1 VIPERDFSTRRRPR
15 ARRAGDVALLA
26 VSGALLAASVYA
38 AGSAWADA
46 RDARA
51 SFEEVRQE
59 TAAAE
64 TRAKALQAA
73 AGAEGAL
80 GARAVW
86 SAEAPPPRVV
96 AALAQMLPRDVRL
109 ETLTLRYGA
118 QLEVEMTL
126 TARTAADYDRFLQ
139 ALESSP
145 AFDRVALGD
154 ETRADTVRAS
164 VRARYHG
171 GEGS

>member
-1 VIPERDFSTRRRPR
+1 VIPDRDFSTRRRPR
-15 ARRAGDVALLA
+15 GRRAGEVALLA
-26 VSGALLAASVYA
+26 VALALLAASVYA

-46 RDARA
+46 RHARA

-64 TRAKALQAA
+64 ARARALLAA
-73 AGAEGAL
+73 AGAEGAV
-80 GARAVW
+80 GARAMW
-86 SAEAPPPRVV
+86 SVEAPPPRVV
-96 AALAQMLPRDVRL
+96 GALGQMLPRDVRL

-118 QLEVEMTL
+118 QVDVEMTL

-145 AFDRVALGD
+145 VFDRVVLGD
-154 ETRADTVRAS
+154 ESRADAVRAS
-164 VRARYHG
+164 VRVRYHG
-171 GEGS
+171 GEGP

>member
-1 VIPERDFSTRRRPR
+1 MIPERDFSTRRRPR
-15 ARRAGDVALLA
+15 GWRAGDVTLLA
-26 VSGALLAASVYA
+26 VAGALLAASVYA
-38 AGSAWADA
+38 AASAWTDA

-51 SFEEVRQE
+51 SYEEVRRE
-59 TAAAE
+59 IAAAE
-64 TRAKALQAA
+64 ARAKALQAA
-73 AGAEGAL
+73 VGAEGAM
-80 GARAVW
+80 GARAMW
-86 SAEAPPPRVV
+86 SAEAAPPRVV
-96 AALAQMLPRDVRL
+96 AALAQALPGDVRL

-118 QLEVEMTL
+118 QLDVEMAL

-145 AFDRVALGD
+145 AFDRIVLGD
-154 ETRADTVRAS
+154 ESRADAVRAT

>member
-1 VIPERDFSTRRRPR
+1 VIPDRDFSTRRRPR
-15 ARRAGDVALLA
+15 GRRAGEVALLA
-26 VSGALLAASVYA
+26 VAFALLAASVYA
-38 AGSAWADA
+38 AGSSWADA
-46 RDARA
+46 RHTRA

-64 TRAKALQAA
+64 ARAKALQAA
-73 AGAEGAL
+73 AGAEGAV
-80 GARAVW
+80 GARAMW
-86 SAEAPPPRVV
+86 SVEAPPPRVV

-109 ETLTLRYGA
+109 ETVTLRYGA
-118 QLEVEMTL
+118 QLDVEMTL

-145 AFDRVALGD
+145 VFDRVVLGD
-154 ETRADTVRAS
+154 ESRADAVRAS

-171 GEGS
+171 GEAS

>member
-1 VIPERDFSTRRRPR
+1 M
-15 ARRAGDVALLA
+15 ALLA
-26 VSGALLAASVYA
+26 VSAALLAAAVFA

-46 RDARA
+46 RHARA
-51 SFEEVRQE
+51 SVEDVRRE
-59 TAAAE
+59 IAAAE
-64 TRAKALQAA
+64 ARAKALQPA
-73 AGAEGAL
+73 AGDEGAL

-109 ETLTLRYGA
+109 ETLILRYGA

-145 AFDRVALGD
+145 AFDRIVLGD
-154 ETRADTVRAS
+154 ESRAEAAVRAS

>member
-1 VIPERDFSTRRRPR
+1 MRSA
-15 ARRAGDVALLA
+15 ARH
-26 VSGALLAASVYA
+26 
-38 AGSAWADA
+38 
-46 RDARA
+46 ARA
-51 SFEEVRQE
+51 SVEDVRRE
-59 TAAAE
+59 IAAAE
-64 TRAKALQAA
+64 ARAKALQPA
-73 AGAEGAL
+73 AGDEGAL

-109 ETLTLRYGA
+109 ETLILRYGA

-145 AFDRVALGD
+145 AFDRVVLGD
-154 ETRADTVRAS
+154 ESRADAVRAS
-164 VRARYHG
+164 VPGAYNVIPATAREFYFPEVYG
-171 GEGS
+171 RSAGSLFTVTAAE

>member
-1 VIPERDFSTRRRPR
+1 MIPERDFSTRRRPR
-15 ARRAGDVALLA
+15 GRRTDMGLMAVAL
-26 VSGALLAASVYA
+26 VLLAAAVYP

-46 RDARA
+46 RQARA
-51 SFEEVRQE
+51 SYEEVRAE
-59 TAAAE
+59 IAAAE
-64 TRAKALQAA
+64 ARAKALLAA
-73 AGAEGAL
+73 AGAEGAV

-96 AALAQMLPRDVRL
+96 AAVAQMLPRDVRL

-118 QLEVEMTL
+118 QLDVEMTL
-126 TARTAADYDRFLQ
+126 TARSAADYDRFLQ

-145 AFDRVALGD
+145 VFDRVVLGD
-154 ETRADTVRAS
+154 ESRADEVRAS

>member
-1 VIPERDFSTRRRPR
+1 MIPERDFSTRRRPR
-15 ARRAGDVALLA
+15 GRRAGDVALLA
-26 VSGALLAASVYA
+26 VAVALLAAAIYV

-46 RDARA
+46 RHARA
-51 SFEEVRQE
+51 SVEEVRQE
-59 TAAAE
+59 IAAAE
-64 TRAKALQAA
+64 ARAKALQAA
-73 AGAEGAL
+73 AGAEGAV

-118 QLEVEMTL
+118 QLQVEMTL
-126 TARTAADYDRFLQ
+126 TAHTAADYDRFLQ

-145 AFDRVALGD
+145 AFDGIVLGD
-154 ETRADTVRAS
+154 ESRADAVRAS

>member
-15 ARRAGDVALLA
+15 GRGAGDLALLAGAVALLA
-26 VSGALLAASVYA
+26 AAVYA

-46 RDARA
+46 RHARA
-51 SFEEVRQE
+51 SVEEVRQE
-59 TAAAE
+59 IGAAE
-64 TRAKALQAA
+64 ARAKALQGPAGA
-73 AGAEGAL
+73 AGAV

-109 ETLTLRYGA
+109 ETLTLLYND

-126 TARTAADYDRFLQ
+126 IARSAADYDRFLQ

-145 AFDRVALGD
+145 AFDRIVLGD
-154 ETRADTVRAS
+154 ESRADAVRAF